1 MDSTDFGKTLLVLGG
16 LIALLGLLL
25 LIVGRFPPLGRLPGD
40 ISFRRGN
47 FSCYIPIVTSILLSV
62 LLTIL
67 LNLLLRLLGR

>member
-1 MDSTDFGKTLLVLGG
+1 MDYTDFGKTLLVLGG

-40 ISFRRGN
+40 ISLRRGN

>member
-1 MDSTDFGKTLLVLGG
+1 MEFTNFGKTLLVLGG
-16 LIALLGLLL
+16 LIALSGLFL
-25 LIVGRFPPLGRLPGD
+25 LILGRFPPLGRLPGD
-40 ISFRRGN
+40 ITFRRGN